1 MEEVESE
8 GVLSDQNV
16 TESYNVTQE
25 EVKFQEDLATLMT
38 IGNNLH
44 GHIQDEP
51 KKSWHCSSEQL
62 KTFYVV
68 LTKKLLLHVKSYTFI
83 MDDAFHIENIWLE
96 IFDGHNK
103 TSYL

>member
-16 TESYNVTQE
+16 TESYNITQE

-44 GHIQDEP
+44 GQIQDEP
-51 KKSWHCSSEQL
+51 KKSWQWPAAPVS
-62 KTFYVV
+62 
-68 LTKKLLLHVKSYTFI
+68 
-83 MDDAFHIENIWLE
+83 N
-96 IFDGHNK
+96 
-103 TSYL
+103 

>member
-38 IGNNLH
+38 IGNNLR

-51 KKSWHCSSEQL
+51 KKSWQWPAAPVS
-62 KTFYVV
+62 
-68 LTKKLLLHVKSYTFI
+68 
-83 MDDAFHIENIWLE
+83 N
-96 IFDGHNK
+96 
-103 TSYL
+103 

>member
-38 IGNNLH
+38 IGNNLRC
-44 GHIQDEP
+44 HIQDEP
-51 KKSWHCSSEQL
+51 KKSWQWPAAPVS
-62 KTFYVV
+62 
-68 LTKKLLLHVKSYTFI
+68 
-83 MDDAFHIENIWLE
+83 N
-96 IFDGHNK
+96 
-103 TSYL
+103 